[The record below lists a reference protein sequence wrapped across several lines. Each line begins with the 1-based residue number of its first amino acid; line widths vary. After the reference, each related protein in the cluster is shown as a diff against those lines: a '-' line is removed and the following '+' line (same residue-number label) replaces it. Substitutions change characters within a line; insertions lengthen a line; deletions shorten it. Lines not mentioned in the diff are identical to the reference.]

1 MAIQIKLRML
11 TLVFFGLYMSWRT
24 RFIEL
29 NMVISEENINIQQCE
44 KKKNENVKTLLAD
57 CLFIDWVLPINRHLI
72 NSNADATVPIT
83 L

>member
-57 CLFIDWVLPINRHLI
+57 CLFID
-72 NSNADATVPIT
+72 
-83 L
+83 